1 MFLSLVIK
9 DRTFYIAALYTY
21 SSKIAGHL
29 SRPCWGILHLR
40 VGQMAPQHVCFLSLQ
55 LNTTVWYVCSYFVFN
70 IISFSTWF
78 IVFVCFAALLRAITY
93 FEKLDISSLFSLFM
107 FYLLIRV
114 LFNSISLNFFDY
126 VEIIM
131 RMVEYCVV
139 QLRFTF
145 YRKICLK
152 TLELFQNLK
161 FFHICFI

>member
-1 MFLSLVIK
+1 
-9 DRTFYIAALYTY
+9 
-21 SSKIAGHL
+21 
-29 SRPCWGILHLR
+29 
-40 VGQMAPQHVCFLSLQ
+40 
-55 LNTTVWYVCSYFVFN
+55 
-70 IISFSTWF
+70 
-78 IVFVCFAALLRAITY
+78 
-93 FEKLDISSLFSLFM
+93 LDISSLFSLFM